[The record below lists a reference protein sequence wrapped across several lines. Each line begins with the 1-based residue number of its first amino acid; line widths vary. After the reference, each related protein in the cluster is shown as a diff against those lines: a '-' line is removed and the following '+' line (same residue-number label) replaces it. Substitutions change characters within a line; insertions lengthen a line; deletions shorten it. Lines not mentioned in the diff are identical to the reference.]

1 MRKFHFFAPCMK
13 ISASIYS
20 NKEKDLETLVREL
33 DAHGIDMF
41 HIDCF
46 DDSVFKDIERIRA
59 ISKTP
64 IDLHIIHQQPESFFG
79 LIDKYQIDFVSIQY
93 NPEIKGDLFG
103 SRGVTE
109 WGLAITMNDSLNAVN
124 KQLQQADFA
133 LIMASEPGVS
143 GKPFDRANFQRIT
156 DFKQQFPQKKVQV
169 DGGVNDRIAFVLRL
183 LGVDSIVSGNYLMR
197 REYLGVGM
205 LNLHKT
211 PSLQEAEND
220 FKMGDFMMPCQ
231 YLPVLSEKG
240 LSIQNV
246 LETIEQFKMGF
257 VLING
262 ADGKLKGVI
271 SNADIR
277 RGFLGKLND
286 LNAVDVVKMIN
297 ASPVVI
303 KEGETLTDML
313 HLLNNLNFIILF
325 LPVVD
330 IDNKLK
336 GAVLLNNLTR
346 V

>member
-1 MRKFHFFAPCMK
+1 MK

-46 DDSVFKDIERIRA
+46 DDSVFKDIARIRA
-59 ISKTP
+59 ISKTS
-64 IDLHIIHQQPESFFG
+64 IDLHIIHPHPESFFT
-79 LIDKYQIDFVSIQY
+79 LIDQYKVDFVSVQY
-93 NPEIKGDLFG
+93 NPEIKGDFF
-103 SRGVTE
+103 RPNGVTL
-109 WGLAITMNDSLNAVN
+109 WGLAITLKDSLAVVGSI
-124 KQLQQADFA
+124 LQRADFA

-143 GKPFDRANFQRIT
+143 GKPFDKANFQRIT

-183 LGVDSIVSGNYLMR
+183 LGVNSIVSGNYLMKG
-197 REYLGVGM
+197 EYLGVGM

-220 FKMGDFMMPCQ
+220 FKMGDFMTPCQ
-231 YLPVLSEKG
+231 YLPVLTESDLTIKTA
-240 LSIQNV
+240 
-246 LETIEQFKMGF
+246 LETIEKFRMGF
-257 VLING
+257 VLVND
-262 ADGKLKGVI
+262 AAGKLKGVI

-277 RGFLGKLND
+277 RGFLNKLND
-286 LNAVDVVKMIN
+286 LNAVEVSTMIN
-297 ASPVVI
+297 RAPVVI
-303 KEGETLTDML
+303 GEDETLTDML

-325 LPVVD
+325 LPVVGR
-330 IDNKLK
+330 DNQLK

>member
-1 MRKFHFFAPCMK
+1 MK

-46 DDSVFKDIERIRA
+46 DDAVFKDIARIRA
-59 ISKTP
+59 ISKTS
-64 IDLHIIHQQPESFFG
+64 IDLHIIHPHPESFFT
-79 LIDKYQIDFVSIQY
+79 LIDQYKVDFVSVQY
-93 NPEIKGDLFG
+93 NPEIKGDFF
-103 SRGVTE
+103 RPNGVTL
-109 WGLAITMNDSLNAVN
+109 WGLAITLKDSLAVVGSI
-124 KQLQQADFA
+124 LQRADFA

-183 LGVDSIVSGNYLMR
+183 LGVNSIVSGNYLMKG
-197 REYLGVGM
+197 EYLGVGM

-220 FKMGDFMMPCQ
+220 FKMGDFMTPCQ
-231 YLPVLSEKG
+231 YLPVLTESDLTIKTA
-240 LSIQNV
+240 
-246 LETIEQFKMGF
+246 LETIEKFRMGF
-257 VLING
+257 VLVND
-262 ADGKLKGVI
+262 AAGKLKGVI

-277 RGFLGKLND
+277 RGFLNKLND
-286 LNAVDVVKMIN
+286 LNAVEVSTMIN
-297 ASPVVI
+297 RAPVVI
-303 KEGETLTDML
+303 GEDETLTDML

-325 LPVVD
+325 LPVVGR
-330 IDNKLK
+330 DNQLK

>member
-1 MRKFHFFAPCMK
+1 MK

-20 NKEKDLETLVREL
+20 NKEKDLESLVREL

-46 DDSVFKDIERIRA
+46 DDSVFKDIARIRA
-59 ISKTP
+59 ISRTP
-64 IDLHIIHQQPESFFG
+64 IDLHIIHPHPETFFE
-79 LIDKYQIDFVSIQY
+79 LIDQYQVDYVSVQY
-93 NPEIKGDLFG
+93 NSEIKGTYFATNG
-103 SRGVTE
+103 ITK
-109 WGLAITMNDSLNAVN
+109 WGLAITLKDSLDAVSDI
-124 KQLQQADFA
+124 LQSADFG
-133 LIMASEPGVS
+133 LIVASEPGIS

-156 DFKQQFPQKKVQV
+156 NFKQQFPGKKIQV

-183 LGVDSIVSGNYLMR
+183 LGVNSIVSGNYLMK

-220 FKMGDFMMPCQ
+220 FLMGDFMTPCK
-231 YLPVLSEKG
+231 YLPILPEQD
-240 LSIQNV
+240 LSIKSV
-246 LETIEQFKMGF
+246 LETIEKFRMGF
-257 VLING
+257 VLVN
-262 ADGKLKGVI
+262 DDTGKLKGVI

-277 RGFLGKLND
+277 RGFLHKLND
-286 LNAVDVVKMIN
+286 LNAVDVHSMIN
-297 ASPVVI
+297 VSPVVI
-303 KEGETLTDML
+303 GEGDTLTDML
-313 HLLNNLNFIILF
+313 HLLNELNFIILF

-330 IDNKLK
+330 SENQLK

>member
-1 MRKFHFFAPCMK
+1 MK

-20 NKEKDLETLVREL
+20 NKEKDLEALVREL

-46 DDSVFKDIERIRA
+46 EDSVFKDIERIRA

-64 IDLHIIHQQPESFFG
+64 IDLHIIHPNPESFFG
-79 LIDKYQIDFVSIQY
+79 LIDQHKVDFVSVQY
-93 NPEIKGDLFG
+93 NPAIKGAFFG
-103 SRGVTE
+103 SNGITQ
-109 WGLAITMNDSLNAVN
+109 WGLAITLNDSLAAVSDI
-124 KQLQQADFA
+124 LQSADFV

-143 GKPFDRANFQRIT
+143 GKSFDRANFQRIT
-156 DFKQQFPQKKVQV
+156 DFKQQFPQKKIQV

-183 LGVDSIVSGNYLMR
+183 LGVNSIVSGNYLMK

-220 FKMGDFMMPCQ
+220 FKMGDFMTPCQ
-231 YLPVLSEKG
+231 YLPVLAEQD
-240 LSIQNV
+240 LSLKTV
-246 LETIEQFKMGF
+246 LETIEKFRMGF
-257 VLING
+257 VLVNDEAG
-262 ADGKLKGVI
+262 RLKGVI

-277 RGFLGKLND
+277 RGFLSKLAD
-286 LNAVDVVKMIN
+286 LNAVEVGSMIN
-297 ASPVVI
+297 NKPVVI
-303 KEGETLTDML
+303 GENESLTDML
-313 HLLNNLNFIILF
+313 HLLNNLSFIILF

-330 IDNKLK
+330 HENQLK

>member
-1 MRKFHFFAPCMK
+1 MK

-41 HIDCF
+41 HVDCF
-46 DDSVFKDIERIRA
+46 DDSVFKDIARIRA

-64 IDLHIIHQQPESFFG
+64 VDLHIIHPNPESFFA
-79 LIDKYQIDFVSIQY
+79 LIDQYKVDFVSVQY
-93 NPEIKGDLFG
+93 NPEIKGGYFR
-103 SRGVTE
+103 SNGVTQ
-109 WGLAITMNDSLNAVN
+109 WGLAITLKDSLTVVGSI
-124 KQLQQADFA
+124 LQQADFG

-183 LGVDSIVSGNYLMR
+183 LGVNSIVSGNYLMN

-211 PSLQEAEND
+211 PSLEEAEND
-220 FKMGDFMMPCQ
+220 FKMGDFMTPCQ
-231 YLPVLSEKG
+231 YLPILSESELTIKTA
-240 LSIQNV
+240 
-246 LETIEQFKMGF
+246 LETIEKFRMGF
-257 VLING
+257 VLVN
-262 ADGKLKGVI
+262 AAAGKLKGVI

-277 RGFLGKLND
+277 RGFLNKLND
-286 LNAVDVVKMIN
+286 LNAVDVNAMIN
-297 ASPVVI
+297 RAPVVI
-303 KEGETLTDML
+303 GEDETLTDML

-330 IDNKLK
+330 SDNQLK
-336 GAVLLNNLTR
+336 GVVLLNNLTR

>member
-1 MRKFHFFAPCMK
+1 MK

-20 NKEKDLETLVREL
+20 NKEKDLEALVREL

-64 IDLHIIHQQPESFFG
+64 VDLHIIHPNPESFFG
-79 LIDKYQIDFVSIQY
+79 LIDQFKVDYVSVQY
-93 NPEIKGDLFG
+93 NPEIKGLFFG
-103 SRGVTE
+103 GNGITQ
-109 WGLAITMNDSLNAVN
+109 WGLAITLKDSLDAVSDI
-124 KQLQQADFA
+124 LQKAEGA
-133 LIMASEPGVS
+133 VIMASEPGVS
-143 GKPFDRANFQRIT
+143 GRPFDRANFQRIT

-183 LGVDSIVSGNYLMR
+183 LGVNSIVSGNYLMK

-220 FKMGDFMMPCQ
+220 FKMGDFMTPCQ
-231 YLPVLSEKG
+231 YLPILSENE
-240 LSIQNV
+240 LSIKSV
-246 LETIEQFKMGF
+246 LETIEKVKMGF
-257 VLING
+257 VLIN
-262 ADGKLKGVI
+262 DTSGKLKGVI

-286 LNAVDVVKMIN
+286 LNAVDVHSMIN
-297 ASPVVI
+297 RAPVVI
-303 KEGETLTDML
+303 GENETLTDML

-325 LPVVD
+325 LPVVAG
-330 IDNKLK
+330 DNQLK

>member
-1 MRKFHFFAPCMK
+1 MK

-33 DAHGIDMF
+33 DVHGIDMF

-46 DDSVFKDIERIRA
+46 DDAVFKDIARIRA
-59 ISKTP
+59 ISKTS
-64 IDLHIIHQQPESFFG
+64 IDLHIIHPHPESFFT
-79 LIDKYQIDFVSIQY
+79 LIDQYKVDFVSVQY
-93 NPEIKGDLFG
+93 NPEIKGDFF
-103 SRGVTE
+103 RPNGVTL
-109 WGLAITMNDSLNAVN
+109 WGLAITLKDSLAAVGSI
-124 KQLQQADFA
+124 LQQADFA

-183 LGVDSIVSGNYLMR
+183 LGVNSIVSGNYLMKG
-197 REYLGVGM
+197 EYLGVGM

-220 FKMGDFMMPCQ
+220 FKMGDFMTPCQ
-231 YLPVLSEKG
+231 YLPVLTESDLTIKTA
-240 LSIQNV
+240 
-246 LETIEQFKMGF
+246 LETIEKFRMGF
-257 VLING
+257 VLVND
-262 ADGKLKGVI
+262 AAGKLKGVI

-277 RGFLGKLND
+277 RGFLNKLND
-286 LNAVDVVKMIN
+286 LNAVEVSTMIN
-297 ASPVVI
+297 RAPVVI
-303 KEGETLTDML
+303 GEDETLTDML

-325 LPVVD
+325 LPVVGR
-330 IDNKLK
+330 DNQLK

>member
-1 MRKFHFFAPCMK
+1 MK
-13 ISASIYS
+13 ISASLYS
-20 NKEKDLETLVREL
+20 NKEKDLRTLVREL

-64 IDLHIIHQQPESFFG
+64 IDLHIIHQQPETFFG
-79 LIDKYQIDFVSIQY
+79 LIDKYAINFVSVQY
-93 NPEIKGDLFG
+93 NPEIKGAIFG
-103 SRGVTE
+103 DNGVTQ
-109 WGLAITMNDSLNAVN
+109 WGLAICMKDSLDAVSGI
-124 KQLQQADFA
+124 LQKADFG
-133 LIMASEPGVS
+133 LIMASEPGIS
-143 GKPFDRANFQRIT
+143 GKAFDKANFQRIT
-156 DFKQQFPQKKVQV
+156 DFKQRFAGKKIQV

-183 LGVDSIVSGNYLMR
+183 LGVNSIVSGNYLMK

-211 PSLQEAEND
+211 PSLQQAEND
-220 FKMGDFMMPCQ
+220 FKMGDFMTQCQ
-231 YLPVLSEKG
+231 YLPILSEQE

-246 LETIEQFKMGF
+246 LETIEKFKMGF

-262 ADGKLKGVI
+262 TDGKLKGVI

-277 RGFLGKLND
+277 RGFLNKLND
-286 LNAVDVVKMIN
+286 LNAVDVQEMIN
-297 ASPVVI
+297 AKPVVI
-303 KEGETLTDML
+303 GENKTLTDML
-313 HLLNNLNFIILF
+313 HLLNDLNFIILF

-330 IDNKLK
+330 AQHQLK